1 MFPPR
6 TVLVLLLLP
15 ACAFAQ
21 APEHRRYLPHQFLRQ
36 LNLDEE
42 RRENARMLI
51 GYLNAESFS
60 DRQFA
65 QRELLDMKIVP
76 INLLEAAAESR
87 DPEVRNFGR
96 RLKHHILINLEDP
109 IIRALGEIRK
119 ERMTGWTSQ
128 ILQALPYCHSPD
140 MFYQAELAL
149 STTLI
154 ESDSAVFKE
163 GLKSARPRVRRM
175 SVLCLHR
182 LQGAEALPMIEPVM
196 RDEHEGV
203 RLAAAQVLDRCRDLR
218 CLDIMVGLLASED
231 RDVRGDAITFLRQL
245 ALRSFGYFIN
255 ASGEENRASIEK
267 WTAWAKTEGHR
278 TLISVYRNPDTP
290 RMDPALLA
298 AFTFDGDV
306 LNRVDTKR
314 AVARNLPYR
323 DKSLYFNGIYG
334 FEHSA
339 DDSYYFG
346 WNMPEWNRKALTIT
360 LEMKPETFAP
370 NRLRT
375 PYTFFVFGTRTRWFG
390 ARRNHAG
397 KLEITFNNQRR
408 VIEVDRSLEAGRW
421 HKLSVALDLEKQLMR
436 VCLNDQVSKLV
447 RLQPHL
453 ILQQTVG
460 DDRLTFTNYAD
471 SSVFRGW
478 VHGVKVY
485 SRALSDAELALEHA
499 SGRHIQDD

>member
-1 MFPPR
+1 
-6 TVLVLLLLP
+6 
-15 ACAFAQ
+15 
-21 APEHRRYLPHQFLRQ
+21 
-36 LNLDEE
+36 
-42 RRENARMLI
+42 
-51 GYLNAESFS
+51 
-60 DRQFA
+60 
-65 QRELLDMKIVP
+65 
-76 INLLEAAAESR
+76 
-87 DPEVRNFGR
+87 
-96 RLKHHILINLEDP
+96 
-109 IIRALGEIRK
+109 
-119 ERMTGWTSQ
+119 
-128 ILQALPYCHSPD
+128 
-140 MFYQAELAL
+140 
-149 STTLI
+149 
-154 ESDSAVFKE
+154 
-163 GLKSARPRVRRM
+163 
-175 SVLCLHR
+175 
-182 LQGAEALPMIEPVM
+182 
-196 RDEHEGV
+196 
-203 RLAAAQVLDRCRDLR
+203 
-218 CLDIMVGLLASED
+218 MVGLLASED
-231 RDVRGDAITFLRQL
+231 RAVRGDAITFLRQL

-436 VCLNDQVSKLV
+436 VCLNDQASKLV

-453 ILQQTVG
+453 ILQQTGG